1 MRHRPLW
8 HKQPVCHRSTITWAR
23 LTTPVIAVFAWVAGL
38 FSAILRGTVIPLIP
52 RRGPSCRIKFK
63 RLAVYKTS
71 SLRKAFASREVHKA
85 TENLPIKKAKNI
97 RPNGDFTA
105 MNPVVQWSNN
115 VKKTNTENPATKN
128 TVWHGSP
135 TILNDGTL
143 GHAASFVVSHR
154 RKLGVATHLIW
165 MKCCG
170 WCFTNRSFPSFV

>member
-1 MRHRPLW
+1 M
-8 HKQPVCHRSTITWAR
+8 
-23 LTTPVIAVFAWVAGL
+23 

-52 RRGPSCRIKFK
+52 SRGPSCRIKFK

-115 VKKTNTENPATKN
+115 VKKQIQRSLPPKIPFDMDLPQFSMIELLVMLPA
-128 TVWHGSP
+128 
-135 TILNDGTL
+135 L
-143 GHAASFVVSHR
+143 
-154 RKLGVATHLIW
+154 
-165 MKCCG
+165 
-170 WCFTNRSFPSFV
+170 